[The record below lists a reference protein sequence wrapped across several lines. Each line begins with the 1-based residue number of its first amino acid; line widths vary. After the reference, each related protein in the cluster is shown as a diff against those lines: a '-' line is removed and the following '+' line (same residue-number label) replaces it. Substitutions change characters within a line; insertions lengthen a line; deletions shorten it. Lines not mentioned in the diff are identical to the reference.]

1 MKIQNILE
9 KIDEQQLYVPA
20 FQREYRWQRP
30 DALKLVQS
38 LLKEYPTGTLLTW
51 ETNKPPE
58 VKGPHKYDE
67 RQGAVKILLDGQQRV
82 TTLYMLTR
90 GFPHHTTLLP
100 KF

>member
-1 MKIQNILE
+1 MKIQTILE

-67 RQGAVKILLDGQQRV
+67 RQGAVQLESFEK
-82 TTLYMLTR
+82 
-90 GFPHHTTLLP
+90 
-100 KF
+100 